1 VSSVARTLR
10 TKNRLP
16 KTRSPEEWARF
27 FACIDRRYDS
37 GRRNHALFY
46 LLYASALR
54 IGEALS
60 LSVQDLDLG
69 LMKVHVREGKTGERW
84 VPLPDDPDL
93 VKSINAWLDVRTRW
107 NPDIDILFVT
117 KPGKQ
122 LSTNA
127 ARESMKLYGERA
139 GIGHVHCHMLR
150 HSAATEMLSHG
161 ASPIGVQ
168 RVLGHRSLSTLLSTY
183 SHACDTHAREA
194 MAKR

>member
-1 VSSVARTLR
+1 VSSV
-10 TKNRLP
+10 
-16 KTRSPEEWARF
+16 ARF